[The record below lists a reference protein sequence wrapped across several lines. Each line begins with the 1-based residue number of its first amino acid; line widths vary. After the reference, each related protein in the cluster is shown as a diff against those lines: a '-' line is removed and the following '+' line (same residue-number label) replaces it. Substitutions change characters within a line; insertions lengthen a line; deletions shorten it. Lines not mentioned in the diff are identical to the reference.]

1 MPKLEVRLSV
11 PERRFPVL
19 LKEPEAVP
27 VGIGSDTLSD
37 VMMPLE
43 TVDSGGYGAGPVI
56 EGKVSVAGNDV
67 ESDSVPDLKSR
78 VLEKPAPAVLVTPDV
93 PPPAPE
99 PWPPVLKNPPVPP
112 VLRMTVASVK
122 VLVIGTFVSTA
133 PDPTAP
139 VAPEVP
145 LTWLPPEIT

>member
-11 PERRFPVL
+11 PERRTPVL

-43 TVDSGGYGAGPVI
+43 TVDSGGYGAGPVT
-56 EGKVSVAGNDV
+56 EGKASVAGNEV
-67 ESDSVPDLKSR
+67 ESDSVPDLRSR
-78 VLEKPAPAVLVTPDV
+78 EFVKPAPEALVAPDV
-93 PPPAPE
+93 IPPAPE
-99 PWPPVLKNPPVPP
+99 PWPPVLKTPPVPP
-112 VLRMTVASVK
+112 VLRMTVISVK
-122 VLVIGTFVSTA
+122 VLVIGVFVSTA

>member
-1 MPKLEVRLSV
+1 M
-11 PERRFPVL
+11 L
-19 LKEPEAVP
+19 LKEYEPEGVP
-27 VGIGSDTLSD
+27 VGTGSDTFSD

-56 EGKVSVAGNDV
+56 EGKASVAGNDV
-67 ESDSVPDLKSR
+67 ESEMVPDLRSR
-78 VLEKPAPAVLVTPDV
+78 VLVKPAPPVLVAPDD

-99 PWPPVLKNPPVPP
+99 PWPPVLKTPPVPP
-112 VLRMTVASVK
+112 VLRMTVISVK
-122 VLVIGTFVSTA
+122 VLVIGLFVSTA

-145 LTWLPPEIT
+145 LTWLPPEITKPVL

>member
-1 MPKLEVRLSV
+1 MPKSEVRPSV
-11 PERRFPVL
+11 PERGFPVL
-19 LKEPEAVP
+19 VKEKEPVP
-27 VGIGSDTLSD
+27 VGAGSDTFSD

-56 EGKVSVAGNDV
+56 EGKASVAGKEV
-67 ESDSVPDLKSR
+67 ESDSVPDLR
-78 VLEKPAPAVLVTPDV
+78 LPVLVKPAPEVLVTPDD

-99 PWPPVLKNPPVPP
+99 PWPAVLKNPPVPP
-112 VLRMTVASVK
+112 VLRMTEISVK
-122 VLVIGTFVSTA
+122 VLVIGTFVSTT
-133 PDPTAP
+133 PDPTPP